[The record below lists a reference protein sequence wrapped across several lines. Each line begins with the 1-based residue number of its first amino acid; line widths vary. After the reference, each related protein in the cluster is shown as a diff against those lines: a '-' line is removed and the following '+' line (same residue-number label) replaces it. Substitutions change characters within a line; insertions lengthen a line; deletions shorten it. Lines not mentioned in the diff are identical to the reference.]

1 MSALGK
7 DILRSIIKGR
17 KRFLAIALITT
28 LGVMM
33 FSGLQASCMDLRRSA
48 DQFFDEQRLHDLTI
62 VSTLGLTD
70 ADVEVLQSLP
80 ETETVE
86 GVYRLDATAMIS
98 GTEYDIALE
107 TIRDGMLDVP
117 YLVSGRLPKTEQE
130 AVVTEVF
137 LRDTETQVGDTVTV
151 IEEVEED
158 EDPILRET
166 TFTITGMVV
175 DVRDIN
181 NPHGSTAFR
190 GGLNITPLMYVLP
203 EAFTE
208 QDVFTSIR
216 LTIDGM
222 REAFAYADAYKD
234 PVRAFREYIEGEIKT
249 DREQARYDALI
260 AEATEKIDDAEKE
273 AEEELADAYRE
284 LTDAKEEFETE
295 IADAEKEIADAEK
308 EVRDGSKELADAEQ
322 EVADGEIELAEKE
335 QEAREEIAKARQEI
349 ADGRRELNEA
359 WSELVKAEEELNRG
373 KEQLEEGKNTLQS
386 KESSALEQIAAARE
400 QAQAGLQQAQA
411 GKAQAEAGLAQAEEG
426 KAQATQKLT
435 EAQGALQQLE
445 QIPEDL
451 RSEEQKAQI
460 VTLTATIPTIE
471 ATITKIEAQIKTA
484 RAGAE
489 EAQAG
494 IDAAEAG
501 LKEID
506 AQEASALGQI
516 AAGREEIRQR
526 EAEIA
531 HAEEKIAEGWA
542 EYDKGLKELED
553 GEKELNEKEAE
564 AEQEIADAKQE
575 IADAKEEIEKNKR
588 KLRDARK
595 EIADAKIDL
604 EEGRAEGAEKIADA
618 EKEYEEG
625 KQEAEEEIQK
635 ARDELDDIDMAT
647 WYVSDRNAM
656 NGYNN
661 TGSDAD
667 AIEAIGTVF
676 PVVFF
681 FVAILISLTAVTRM
695 VEEDRGL
702 IGTYKAL
709 GYRDA
714 QIQRKYLV
722 FTAAAGAIGAVLGT
736 ILAFIALPA
745 FLFSIFDIMYV
756 LPYYHASFLATY
768 GIAGPLLFI
777 GGILVAAYRACRR
790 TLKAVP
796 AALMRPK
803 TPKNGSRVLLERVT
817 PVWKRLSFLNK
828 VTARNIFRYKKR
840 MMMTIFGIAG
850 CMALLLFGFAIR
862 DSVGDLMP
870 RQYEETS
877 LYDLM
882 IVGETDLEEDVKGLT
897 EYLKEDEEIETYLP
911 AMITTVKL
919 QNADREELSSQ
930 LVVVPDGEAL
940 GTYIAMINKKGEVLA
955 LSDGDIYATR
965 NASEMLSFDDGD
977 TLRIQLVDLQTS
989 ERTVSAVVRNY
1000 LGNSVYMT
1008 RATYEE
1014 TFSEYEENGAL
1025 VHVREDV
1032 TDIESYRA
1040 RFAEREGIMSCVGT
1054 EQMKR
1059 QFNQAFLLMNSVVY
1073 IVIAM
1078 SAALAFAVLFT
1089 LATTNISERERELA
1103 TIKVLGFYD
1112 REVHL
1117 YVDKETLLLVGIGI
1131 VFGAPLGYLF
1141 AQTLPVILRLPAMY
1155 LRASLHGIS
1164 YLYAVALTLVFTF
1177 LVNFL
1182 TDRILDRINPVE
1194 ALKSVE

>member
-70 ADVEVLQSLP
+70 ADVEVLKSLP

-86 GVYRLDATAMIS
+86 GVYRLDATAMIT

-107 TIRDGMLDVP
+107 TIREGMLDVP
-117 YLVSGRLPKTEQE
+117 YLVSGRLPMTQDE

-137 LRDTETQVGDTVTV
+137 LRDTETAVGDTVTV
-151 IEEVEED
+151 IEEIEED
-158 EDPILRET
+158 EDPVLRET

-208 QDVFTSIR
+208 QEVFTSIR
-216 LTIDGM
+216 LTVDGM
-222 REAFAYADAYKD
+222 RDAFAYGDDYKNT
-234 PVRAFREYIEGEIKT
+234 VRTFREYIEEEIKS
-249 DREQARYDALI
+249 DREQARYNALI
-260 AEATEKIDDAEKE
+260 DEATEKIDDAERE
-273 AEEELADAYRE
+273 ANEELSDAFQE
-284 LTDAKEEFETE
+284 LTDAKQEFEEE
-295 IADAEKEIADAEK
+295 IADAEKEIADAER

-349 ADGRRELNEA
+349 EDGRRELNEA
-359 WSELVKAEEELNRG
+359 WSELVQAEQELNNG
-373 KEQLEEGKNTLQS
+373 KAQLEEGKNTLRS
-386 KESSALEQIAAARE
+386 REASARDQIAAARA
-400 QAQAGLQQAQA
+400 QAQTGLQQAQA
-411 GKAQAEAGLAQAEEG
+411 GKAQAEAQMNAMGIPDIGTAQSALTGYESNPLVHAEESS
-426 KAQATQKLT
+426 LT
-435 EAQGALQQLE
+435 EEEKELKRQLISSIEGLKRLIGGYHDAEQGIA
-445 QIPEDL
+445 
-451 RSEEQKAQI
+451 S
-460 VTLTATIPTIE
+460 
-471 ATITKIEAQIKTA
+471 
-484 RAGAE
+484 
-489 EAQAG
+489 AQAG
-494 IDAAEAG
+494 LSQINTQEAEAN
-501 LKEID
+501 
-506 AQEASALGQI
+506 AQFSA
-516 AAGREEIRQR
+516 AWEEIRQK
-526 EAEIA
+526 EAEITQ
-531 HAEEKIAEGWA
+531 AEEQIRDGWA

-575 IADAKEEIEKNKR
+575 LADAKEEIEKNKK

-595 EIADAKIDL
+595 EIADAKVDL
-604 EEGRAEGAEKIADA
+604 EEGRAEGEEKIADA

-625 KQEAEEEIQK
+625 KQEAEEEIRK
-635 ARDELDDIDMAT
+635 ARDELNDIDMAT
-647 WYVSDRNAM
+647 WYVSDRTAM

-709 GYRDA
+709 GFHDL

-722 FTAAAGAIGAVLGT
+722 FTAAAGLIGAAAGT
-736 ILAFIALPA
+736 VLAFLALPA

-768 GIAGPLLFI
+768 GIAGPLLFLA
-777 GGILVAAYRACRR
+777 GILLSAYTACRR

-882 IVGETDLEEDVKGLT
+882 IVGETDLADDVKGLK
-897 EYLKEDEEIETYLP
+897 EYLAEDEEVDAYLP

-919 QNADREELSSQ
+919 LNADREELSSQ
-930 LVVVPDGEAL
+930 LVVVPDGEAF
-940 GTYIAMINKKGEVLA
+940 GSYIALITKSGEA
-955 LSDGDIYATR
+955 LSLKDGDIYVTR
-965 NASEMLSFDDGD
+965 NASEMLSFTDGD
-977 TLRIQLVDLQTS
+977 TLQIQLIDLQTAD
-989 ERTVSAVVRNY
+989 RTVSAVIRNY
-1000 LGNSVYMT
+1000 LGNAVYMT
-1008 RATYEE
+1008 RKTYEE
-1014 TFSEYEENGAL
+1014 TFLDYEENGAL
-1025 VHVREDV
+1025 VHVKEDV

-1164 YLYAVALTLVFTF
+1164 YVYAMLLTLAFAF